1 LLEVGGNPRPPAP
14 LGLGAPEEA
23 IKVSMPA
30 YERVGTDN
38 RQQLAPRDD
47 ARQQREGDA
56 RGVVG
61 PSGPSLPFDVA
72 SELLAQKEVLGVQPT
87 PRPERRSGQP
97 QEVNEQSERRSKHV
111 RR

>member
-1 LLEVGGNPRPPAP
+1 MSTIQLLEVGGNPWPPAS

-23 IKVSMPA
+23 IEVSMPA

-38 RQQLAPRDD
+38 RQQLAPRDH

-56 RGVVG
+56 SGVVG
-61 PSGPSLPFDVA
+61 LSGPSLPFDVA
-72 SELLAQKEVLGVQPT
+72 GELLRGKRFSET
-87 PRPERRSGQP
+87 RR
-97 QEVNEQSERRSKHV
+97 RRNRSVDRDSH